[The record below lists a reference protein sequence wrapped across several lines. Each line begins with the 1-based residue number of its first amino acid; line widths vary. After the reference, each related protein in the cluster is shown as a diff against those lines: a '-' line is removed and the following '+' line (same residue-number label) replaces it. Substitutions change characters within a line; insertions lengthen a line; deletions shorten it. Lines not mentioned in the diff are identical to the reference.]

1 MPFHVFL
8 TQSLSLTTGHLGAW
22 KAAKDVLAALLL
34 VVTLIL
40 VWCNGKASK
49 LFKSFFLLSTFYFLL
64 HLVTWA
70 INPEIYKNTAVIG
83 TVYNNRIFGYLLI
96 GMGAGL
102 LWAKKI
108 KQDQVIKIVLIVSTI
123 VCVLGVLQYFLP
135 KDILTH
141 LGYSVERG
149 VKPAFFID
157 DKPDLPRI
165 MSTLRDPNSLGA
177 FLIVPINILLLQL
190 ADKTQKRR
198 RMQLLGMLML
208 HGLALF
214 LTFSRGAWMGAGISI
229 GLIAVYKYRHLA
241 KTIFI
246 KYWPLII
253 GGVLLLGSLVFMVRG
268 QYAVQNIL
276 EHSDENTTAQL
287 DSNKLHADFVRKAVN
302 GIKNKPQGHGPG
314 TAGIVSILNPNGGFL
329 TENYYLQIGYE
340 VGILGLGLFLA
351 VLYKA
356 QKQLSERPATLPA
369 ALWFALWSYLAMSL
383 VAHLWTNETVA
394 TQWWLLTGFV
404 IVLPKTK
411 KA

>member
-8 TQSLSLTTGHLGAW
+8 TQSLSLLTGHLGAW

-40 VWCNGKASK
+40 VWRNSKANK
-49 LFKSFFLLSTFYFLL
+49 LFKSFFLISTFYFLL

-108 KQDQVIKIVLIVSTI
+108 KREQVIKVVLIVSTI

-177 FLIVPINILLLQL
+177 FLIVPINILLLSL
-190 ADKTQKRR
+190 TDKTQKKR

-214 LTFSRGAWMGAGISI
+214 LTFSRGAWMGMAISVC
-229 GLIAVYKYRHLA
+229 LIAIYRYKHLA
-241 KTIFI
+241 KTILVR
-246 KYWPLII
+246 YWPLII
-253 GGVLLLGSLVFMVRG
+253 GGALLIGSLVFMARD
-268 QYAVQNIL
+268 QYVLQNIL
-276 EHSDENTTAQL
+276 VHSDENTTAQL
-287 DSNKLHADFVRKAVN
+287 DSNDLHADFVRKSID
-302 GIKNKPQGHGPG
+302 GIKDNPQGHGPG

-356 QKQLSERPATLPA
+356 QKQLGELKDTLPS
-369 ALWFALWSYLAMSL
+369 ALWFALWSYLVMSL
-383 VAHLWTNETVA
+383 FAHLWTNEAVA
-394 TQWWLLTGFV
+394 TQWWILTGLA
-404 IVLPKTK
+404 IALPKAK